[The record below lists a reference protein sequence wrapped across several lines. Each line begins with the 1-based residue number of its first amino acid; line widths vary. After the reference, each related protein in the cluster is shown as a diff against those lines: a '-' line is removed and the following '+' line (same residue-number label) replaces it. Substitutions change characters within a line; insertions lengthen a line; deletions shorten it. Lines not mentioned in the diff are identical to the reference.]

1 MKRANILRCGLLMTE
16 VIWLT
21 GCASTSKQA
30 GVEQP
35 EGQPSVVFDQA
46 IAKTQQAAV
55 DALAVIGC
63 KIKKQEPT
71 YVEGHRRNKMGLFV
85 GSGGETV
92 KVLLEALEPQKTGV
106 KVTTEKSFVGMAGQK
121 NWDKEVLDE
130 MTKVLNK

>member
-35 EGQPSVVFDQA
+35 EGQPSVVFDQP

-71 YVEGHRRNKMGLFV
+71 YVEGYRRNKMGLFV
-85 GSGGETV
+85 GSGG
-92 KVLLEALEPQKTGV
+92 ALNLPIPHAALVEFALGIL
-106 KVTTEKSFVGMAGQK
+106 
-121 NWDKEVLDE
+121 N
-130 MTKVLNK
+130 VLNRQGH